1 MNMVSEAVKI
11 SDLWITKKRLF
22 RKGNSSLFLFHFCY
36 YISAIIYFGGIE
48 SNSPFFQI
56 LSNPFEPVMIFL
68 IIAETSTH
76 LNSYPVVLIE
86 RQTLL
91 IGWNFIPR
99 YTLRKF
105 LHLWLLFTYFSSQRY
120 RSRDYFANG
129 IWGNSVGK
137 MIDERVDE
145 HF

>member
-1 MNMVSEAVKI
+1 MFISE
-11 SDLWITKKRLF
+11 
-22 RKGNSSLFLFHFCY
+22 RKFIPLPLPFLLLHICY
-36 YISAIIYFGGIE
+36 YIFRRYRIE
-48 SNSPFFQI
+48 LSFF
-56 LSNPFEPVMIFL
+56 SNPFESFRTRDDIL

-86 RQTLL
+86 RRTLL